1 MHRLPWAEVARMTGL
16 ERFKGE
22 WGALGPYERFER
34 LVTAFLIGF
43 IAIIIVVSA
52 AIMVIEVVADLMI
65 GMGFLETE
73 ALQDAFGSILTVV
86 ILLEFNHSIALST
99 RTRTGVIQVRVVVL
113 IAILAIARKLILL
126 DYKAAGSEVLLGMG
140 GLVLA
145 LGILY
150 WLIAEADRRRR
161 QPEPPPP
168 PRRIAAQD

>member
-1 MHRLPWAEVARMTGL
+1 MTGL
-16 ERFKGE
+16 ERFKAE
-22 WGALGPYERFER
+22 WGGLGPYERFER

-43 IAIIIVVSA
+43 VSLIIVVSA
-52 AIMVIEVVADLMI
+52 ALMVVDVLGDLRT

-99 RTRTGVIQVRVVVL
+99 RTRTGVIQVQVVVL

-126 DYKAAGSEVLLGMG
+126 DYKAAGAELLLAMG

-145 LGILY
+145 LGLLY
-150 WLIAEADRRRR
+150 WLITEADRRRSA
-161 QPEPPPP
+161 PEPPPGSP
-168 PRRIAAQD
+168 KD